1 MRVIKDGK
9 VVGSLPLAEGGGWRV
24 HRFDRG
30 ALTRSRMRRTIPAAA
45 AWVAMGYVGY
55 WLDDDG
61 EPACSAEYP
70 HGMPRYQTATGYRLE
85 VFLDATP
92 TALAIDQVAAI
103 RGLAGVW
110 SPRLIDL
117 GERPA

>member
-1 MRVIKDGK
+1 VRVIKDGK
-9 VVGSLPLAEGGGWRV
+9 VAEGGGYSGSIA
-24 HRFDRG
+24 G

-45 AWVAMGYVGY
+45 AWVAVGYVGY

-70 HGMPRYQTATGYRLE
+70 HGMPRYQTAPGYRLE
-85 VFLDATP
+85 VFLDARP
-92 TALAIDQVAAI
+92 
-103 RGLAGVW
+103 RR
-110 SPRLIDL
+110 SPSTRSRRSEGWQAVRSPWLIDL

>member
-1 MRVIKDGK
+1 
-9 VVGSLPLAEGGGWRV
+9 
-24 HRFDRG
+24 
-30 ALTRSRMRRTIPAAA
+30 MRRTIPAAA

-70 HGMPRYQTATGYRLE
+70 HGMPRYQTAPGYRLE

-103 RGLAGVW
+103 EGCQAVR
-110 SPRLIDL
+110 SPRIIDE
-117 GERPA
+117 GERPSPSPAPSTGKIGSGSAAGFSGKYRVRF